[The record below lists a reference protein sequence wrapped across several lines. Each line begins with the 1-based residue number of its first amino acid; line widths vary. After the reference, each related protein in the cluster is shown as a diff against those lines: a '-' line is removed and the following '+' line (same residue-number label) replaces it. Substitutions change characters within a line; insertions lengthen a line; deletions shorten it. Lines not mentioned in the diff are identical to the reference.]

1 MTEEKI
7 EETRKEALFLTNT
20 AYLLS
25 DMANS
30 CAIDAESKLSKL
42 GKCFQRDEKMRFK
55 KAAKLAKDL
64 LKATKEITEPLYN
77 ITDIDNACI
86 DSDYLLEVIQLVIN
100 RTDET
105 EESKKAMLEYIKKL
119 PKVEHIEV

>member
-1 MTEEKI
+1 MTNEEK
-7 EETRKEALFLTNT
+7 EQVRKQALFLTNT
-20 AYLLS
+20 AYLLA

-30 CAIDAESKLSKL
+30 CAIETESKLIKL

-55 KAAKLAKDL
+55 KAAKLANVD
-64 LKATKEITEPLYN
+64 
-77 ITDIDNACI
+77 DACI

-105 EESKKAMLEYIKKL
+105 EESKTAMLEHIKKL
-119 PKVEHIEV
+119 PKIEHVEV